1 MFKNNKKYFL
11 IFGVLI
17 LLAVILDLSNQNF
30 GLTKGYDWLSFYG
43 SLVGSF
49 VTIIGIKLTLDF
61 ESEQSRRDEKIS
73 YRPILRFSS
82 KNLDNKG
89 DFSKSQIILRDET
102 SLKKFQENNIPLL
115 EKSTEYFKSV
125 QSSLKAG
132 KDKLSGEIESLL
144 SQSSKYV
151 YVQSRF
157 LLCISNVSS
166 NNAILSNIIVL
177 DDVIA
182 GNLNYENFYKSCLV
196 KKESCLELD
205 ISLDC
210 ALSKEEINLIEQG
223 IPKILSIR
231 IEFFDLLKN
240 KYCYAFALQIEKV
253 YQEDVFHHYAN
264 IKIDENTIQVEPFE
278 L

>member
-1 MFKNNKKYFL
+1 MFKNNKKCFL
-11 IFGVLI
+11 IFGGLI
-17 LLAVILDLSNQNF
+17 LLPVILDLYNQNL
-30 GLTKGYDWLSFYG
+30 GLTKEYDWLAFYG
-43 SLVGSF
+43 SIVGSF

-89 DFSKSQIILRDET
+89 DFLKSQIILRDET
-102 SLKKFQENNIPLL
+102 SLKKFQENNISLL
-115 EKSTEYFKSV
+115 EKYV
-125 QSSLKAG
+125 QSSSKEG

-144 SQSSKYV
+144 APSSKYV
-151 YVQSRF
+151 YVKSRF

-166 NNAILSNIIVL
+166 NNAILSNIMVL
-177 DDVIA
+177 NGDAIA

-205 ISLDC
+205 ISLAC

-223 IPKILSIR
+223 MPKVLPIR

-253 YQEDVFHHYAN
+253 NQEGAFDHYAN

>member
-1 MFKNNKKYFL
+1 MFKNNKKYVL
-11 IFGVLI
+11 IFGGLI
-17 LLAVILDLSNQNF
+17 LLPVILDLFNQNL
-30 GLTKGYDWLSFYG
+30 GLTKEYDWLSFYG
-43 SLVGSF
+43 NLVGSF

-61 ESEQSRRDEKIS
+61 ESEKSRRDEKIS

-89 DFSKSQIILRDET
+89 DFSKSQILLRDET
-102 SLKKFQENNIPLL
+102 SLKKFQENNIALL
-115 EKSTEYFKSV
+115 EKGTEYFKNA
-125 QSSLKAG
+125 QSSSKAG
-132 KDKLSGEIESLL
+132 NDKLSGEVESLL

-166 NNAILSNIIVL
+166 NNAILSNITVL

-182 GNLNYENFYKSCLV
+182 GNLNCENFYKSCLV
-196 KKESCLELD
+196 KKESCLELGV
-205 ISLDC
+205 SLDC
-210 ALSKEEINLIEQG
+210 ALSKEEVDFIEQG
-223 IPKILSIR
+223 IPKILSIS

-240 KYCYAFALQIEKV
+240 KYRYAFALQIEKV
-253 YQEDVFHHYAN
+253 YQEDVFHYYAN
-264 IKIDENTIQVEPFE
+264 IKIDENMIQVEPTE

>member
-17 LLAVILDLSNQNF
+17 LLPAILDLYNQNL
-30 GLTKGYDWLSFYG
+30 GLTKEYDWLAFYG
-43 SLVGSF
+43 SIVGSF
-49 VTIIGIKLTLDF
+49 VTIVGIKLTLDF

-89 DFSKSQIILRDET
+89 DFLKSQIILRDET
-102 SLKKFQENNIPLL
+102 SLKKIQENKISLL
-115 EKSTEYFKSV
+115 EKYV
-125 QSSLKAG
+125 QSSSKEG

-144 SQSSKYV
+144 AQSSKYV

-182 GNLNYENFYKSCLV
+182 GNLNYEDFYKSCLV

-205 ISLDC
+205 ISLAC

-223 IPKILSIR
+223 MPKILSIR

-240 KYCYAFALQIEKV
+240 KYCYAFALQIEEV
-253 YQEDVFHHYAN
+253 NREDAFDHYAN

>member
-11 IFGVLI
+11 IFGGLI
-17 LLAVILDLSNQNF
+17 LLPVILDLYNQNF
-30 GLTKGYDWLSFYG
+30 GLTKEYDWLSFYG
-43 SLVGSF
+43 NLVGSF

-102 SLKKFQENNIPLL
+102 SLKKFQENNI
-115 EKSTEYFKSV
+115 SNS
-125 QSSLKAG
+125 KAG

-144 SQSSKYV
+144 SQSLKYV

-196 KKESCLELD
+196 KKESYLELD
-205 ISLDC
+205 ISLAC
-210 ALSKEEINLIEQG
+210 ALSKEEIDFIEQG

-240 KYCYAFALQIEKV
+240 KYCYAFALQIERV
-253 YQEDVFHHYAN
+253 YQEDVSHHYAN